1 MRELERLEHRLA
13 DLGKPLPAEVTVSA
27 FDLEAVCKMLRKK
40 IEPAAEDAVQLK
52 EDKKLVER
60 VDKFG
65 RDLKPNERDFISDM
79 VERVAEGRPMTFD
92 QRKWARDIDK
102 RKVGG

>member
-1 MRELERLEHRLA
+1 MKELERLEHRIA
-13 DLGKPLPAEVTVSA
+13 DLGKPLPAEITVSTV
-27 FDLEAVCKMLRKK
+27 DLEAVCKMLRKK
-40 IEPAAEDAVQLK
+40 IEPVLEDAAQLK

-79 VERVAEGRPMTFD
+79 VERVEEGRPMTVD
-92 QRKWARDIDK
+92 QRKWARDLDK